1 MWRWEKKQFSDNKKM
16 VRGKKKKQFFFFFFL
31 KNEEVILLLTNV
43 KEKCE
48 GGRKN
53 FYLFIFNLAKI

>member
-1 MWRWEKKQFSDNKKM
+1 MEVGKKQFSDNKKM
-16 VRGKKKKQFFFFFFL
+16 VRGKKNNFFFQ
-31 KNEEVILLLTNV
+31 KEEVILVLTNV
-43 KEKCE
+43 RQKCE